1 MGILSINEGSSI
13 ASITVYLDM
22 TKHCYSTICI
32 SLVLSLVMFICNYI
46 FNDNNK
52 LNPPKILFSYKL
64 LGDPYIEST
73 IYYNPDIQY
82 IVSGNLHTSEGVQ
95 TA

>member
-1 MGILSINEGSSI
+1 MYKPCFIS
-13 ASITVYLDM
+13 
-22 TKHCYSTICI
+22 CYVH
-32 SLVLSLVMFICNYI
+32 LQLH

-95 TA
+95 LLSFVKESVAEKLPATVVLSETSRP